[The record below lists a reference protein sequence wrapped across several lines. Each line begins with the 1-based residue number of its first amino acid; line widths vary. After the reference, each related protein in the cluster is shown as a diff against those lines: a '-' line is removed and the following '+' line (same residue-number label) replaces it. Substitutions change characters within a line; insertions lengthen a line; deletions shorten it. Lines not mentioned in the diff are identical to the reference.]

1 MSDRDDTLSD
11 VHVTAWARVVRA
23 ATTVLQAVEADLKQ
37 AGLPPL
43 SWYDLLLELHRAGP
57 AGLRPVQLQ
66 REMLIPQYNLSRL
79 LDRVEGAGYVRRTPC
94 GEDGRGQIAVIEPAG
109 GTLLERMWAVY
120 RASLA
125 REFGSHLN
133 VEQAAMLADLLR
145 PGFAAR
151 TGATDPKQAS
161 G

>member
-1 MSDRDDTLSD
+1 MTHRDDSLSNA
-11 VHVTAWARVVRA
+11 HVTAWARVVRA

-79 LDRVEGAGYVRRTPC
+79 LDRAEGAGYVRRTPC
-94 GEDGRGQIAVIEPAG
+94 DEDGRGQIAVIEPAG

-120 RASLA
+120 RTTLA

-133 VEQAAMLADLLR
+133 VEQATLLAELLK
-145 PGFAAR
+145 PGFAAKSGSID
-151 TGATDPKQAS
+151 TEQAS

>member
-1 MSDRDDTLSD
+1 MDHRDDNLSIA
-11 VHVTAWARVVRA
+11 HVTAWARVVRA

-79 LDRVEGAGYVRRTPC
+79 LDRVERAGYVRRTPC
-94 GEDGRGQIAVIEPAG
+94 DEDGRGQIAVIEPAG
-109 GTLLERMWAVY
+109 RTLLERMWAVY
-120 RASLA
+120 RTSLA
-125 REFGSHLN
+125 REFGSHLT
-133 VEQAAMLADLLR
+133 VEQAALLADLLK
-145 PGFAAR
+145 PGFAAKA
-151 TGATDPKQAS
+151 GSTDTEQAC